1 MTEEQW
7 EQGRILY
14 SELKSIESDIYKQ
27 NEEMNK
33 LNKEMSILQK
43 KIDDNAMKGN
53 KLSESLNLKLR
64 DFEAFPDKALI
75 NLSGEAAIK

>member
-27 NEEMNK
+27 NEEMLK
-33 LNKEMSILQK
+33 LTKEMSILQK
-43 KIDDNAMKGN
+43 KIDDNTMKGN
-53 KLSESLNLKLR
+53 KLNESLNFKLR
-64 DFEAFPDKALI
+64 DFEAFPDKA
-75 NLSGEAAIK
+75 AIK

>member
-33 LNKEMSILQK
+33 LNKEMSVLQK
-43 KIDDNAMKGN
+43 KIDDNTMMGN
-53 KLSESLNLKLR
+53 KLNESLNLKLR
-64 DFEAFPDKALI
+64 DFEAFPDKA
-75 NLSGEAAIK
+75 AIKQSL

>member
-27 NEEMNK
+27 NEEMKK
-33 LNKEMSILQK
+33 LIKEMSVLQK
-43 KIDDNAMKGN
+43 KIEDNDMKGN
-53 KLSESLNLKLR
+53 KLNESLNLKLR
-64 DFEAFPDKALI
+64 DFEAFPDKAAI
-75 NLSGEAAIK
+75 AEAK

>member
-27 NEEMNK
+27 NEEMLK
-33 LNKEMSILQK
+33 LTKEMSILQK
-43 KIDDNAMKGN
+43 KIDDNTMKGN
-53 KLSESLNLKLR
+53 NLNDSLNLKLR
-64 DFEAFPDKALI
+64 DFEAFPDKA
-75 NLSGEAAIK
+75 AIK

>member
-27 NEEMNK
+27 NEEMLK
-33 LNKEMSILQK
+33 LTKEMSILQK
-43 KIDDNAMKGN
+43 KMDDNTMKGN
-53 KLSESLNLKLR
+53 NLNESLNKKMK
-64 DFEAFPDKALI
+64 DFESFPDKGAI
-75 NLSGEAAIK
+75 AEAK

>member
-27 NEEMNK
+27 NEEMLK
-33 LNKEMSILQK
+33 LTKEMSILQK
-43 KIDDNAMKGN
+43 KIDDNTMKGN
-53 KLSESLNLKLR
+53 KLNDSLNLKLR
-64 DFEAFPDKALI
+64 DFEAFPNK
-75 NLSGEAAIK
+75 AAIK

>member
-27 NEEMNK
+27 NEEMKK
-33 LNKEMSILQK
+33 LIKEMSVLQK
-43 KIDDNAMKGN
+43 KIEDNTMKGN
-53 KLSESLNLKLR
+53 KLNESLNLKLR
-64 DFEAFPDKALI
+64 DFEAFPNQAVDK
-75 NLSGEAAIK
+75 

>member
-27 NEEMNK
+27 NEEMLK
-33 LNKEMSILQK
+33 LTKEMSILQK
-43 KIDDNAMKGN
+43 KIDDNTMKGN
-53 KLSESLNLKLR
+53 KLNESLNLKLR
-64 DFEAFPDKALI
+64 DFEAFPDKA
-75 NLSGEAAIK
+75 AIAESK